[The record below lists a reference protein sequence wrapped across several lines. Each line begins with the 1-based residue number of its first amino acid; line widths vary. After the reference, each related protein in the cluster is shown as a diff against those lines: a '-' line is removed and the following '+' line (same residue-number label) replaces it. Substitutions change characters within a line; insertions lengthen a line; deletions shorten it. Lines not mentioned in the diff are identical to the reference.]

1 MEWTKRSSSE
11 DDDLGSKVDVGDY
24 YFYYNQTANYF
35 PTMRFHTDSVPF
47 GNAQT
52 YCVHVQWAKK
62 EMKSMIDMYKHV
74 QGFDAC

>member
-35 PTMRFHTDSVPF
+35 PTMRFPPILSHSAMLKPTVFTFSGPRR
-47 GNAQT
+47 
-52 YCVHVQWAKK
+52 K
-62 EMKSMIDMYKHV
+62 
-74 QGFDAC
+74 